1 MRRFL
6 FLLAAL
12 PLLTALAPTSARAI
26 PAFARRYE
34 TSCQTCHVA
43 YPRLTPFGEA
53 FRRNAYRFPDGA
65 DATMQK
71 REPLPLGTDAQ
82 KDRFPD
88 AVWPGELPVELP
100 LSLLLDGQLFYGP
113 AIEGMSHGAAAAPA
127 TAEAPVVDTGHDHL
141 LSRATAETGAAHDE
155 EEAQLQLASLGGQV
169 GLRAGGVFGEK
180 AAFFAAVNIGGH
192 APIEAERANVIFTP
206 FASPALLLKVGRF
219 EPSLHGISLHRGL
232 AGHNLRLTTT
242 AVGNN
247 PFSPEPF
254 STGLEAS
261 SVLFHRLGLQ
271 AAVVENAT
279 PGRYLVKDLYG
290 RAEYK
295 FGGMPLDGSGG
306 VAGSAAWRERSGLV
320 GASYYVGKAEVG
332 TSEFEQ
338 TDDFWRA
345 GADLHGTFDDLMLD
359 LVAARESHAQ
369 PMTGMAD
376 AATVRDQLFG
386 ELTWIVTPVFFPSL
400 RAEASREEHDG
411 QFAHRSLGL
420 LTLHH
425 LLRANLDLR
434 VQVGIGAE
442 DDEHP
447 DFRYA
452 GLAFSAAL

>member
-1 MRRFL
+1 MRRL
-6 FLLAAL
+6 IPAAAL
-12 PLLTALAPTSARAI
+12 PLILLLLPASAAAI

-53 FRRNAYRFPDGA
+53 FRRNAYRFPSGG

-113 AIEGMSHGAAAAPA
+113 AIEAMSHGAAAA
-127 TAEAPVVDTGHDHL
+127 TASEEAPVVDTGHAHL
-141 LSRATAETGAAHDE
+141 LSRATAEEGGAHDE
-155 EEAQLQLASLGGQV
+155 AEAQLQLASLGGQV
-169 GLRAGGVFGEK
+169 GLRAGGVFGDVG
-180 AAFFAAVNIGGH
+180 AFFAAVNIGGH

-206 FASPALLLKVGRF
+206 LASPALLLKVGRF

-242 AVGNN
+242 PVGNN
-247 PFSPEPF
+247 PFAPEPF
-254 STGLEAS
+254 STGLELS

-279 PGRYLVKDLYG
+279 PGRYVVKDLYG

-295 FGGMPLDGSGG
+295 FGGLSLDGAS
-306 VAGSAAWRERSGLV
+306 GSAGASAWQERSVLV
-320 GASYYVGKAEVG
+320 GGSYYVGKAEVG

-369 PMTGMAD
+369 PMTGMPD

-411 QFAHRSLGL
+411 AFAHRWLGL
-420 LTLHH
+420 ATLHV

-434 VQVGIGAE
+434 AQLGVGAE

-447 DFRYA
+447 AFRYA